1 MKNTPAS
8 SARQKQETLQH
19 ACIGKPVRVL
29 PCACKA
35 VQDLEGVV
43 LDETKST
50 FLVQTRRGPKRVP
63 KKNTRFAFPFGIVDG
78 NDILCAPDERLKR
91 L

>member
-1 MKNTPAS
+1 VKNTPAIG
-8 SARQKQETLQH
+8 ARQKRDILRH

-29 PCACKA
+29 PGARKA
-35 VQDLEGVV
+35 VPDLEGVV

-50 FLVQTRRGPKRVP
+50 FLVQTRRGTKRVP
-63 KKNTRFAFPFGIVDG
+63 KKDTRFAFPFGIVDG